1 MPKTEYTFKRYE
13 KKFLLGTAQYSKIIE
28 QLGQRMEIDEYG
40 MHTICNIYFDTDN
53 FDLIRTSIEKPLYKE
68 KFRLRSYGIPGN
80 NDNIFAEIKK
90 KFDGIVYKRRIAV
103 KPPGIQGF
111 LDGGEVLHEDFQ
123 IQREIHWFLHMYN
136 PVPKVFIAY
145 ERVAFTDIEEPGL
158 RITFDQNIRWRTTE
172 LDLCAGDE
180 GQLILDDN
188 KVVMEVKLPQA
199 APMWLASLLSEFKV
213 YPNSFSKYGTC
224 YKQHLLA
231 NAFAERTGKLC

>member
-13 KKFLLGTAQYSKIIE
+13 KKFLLGTAQYNKIIE

-123 IQREIHWFLHMYN
+123 IQREIHWFLHM
-136 PVPKVFIAY
+136 
-145 ERVAFTDIEEPGL
+145 
-158 RITFDQNIRWRTTE
+158 
-172 LDLCAGDE
+172 
-180 GQLILDDN
+180 
-188 KVVMEVKLPQA
+188 
-199 APMWLASLLSEFKV
+199 
-213 YPNSFSKYGTC
+213 
-224 YKQHLLA
+224 
-231 NAFAERTGKLC
+231 